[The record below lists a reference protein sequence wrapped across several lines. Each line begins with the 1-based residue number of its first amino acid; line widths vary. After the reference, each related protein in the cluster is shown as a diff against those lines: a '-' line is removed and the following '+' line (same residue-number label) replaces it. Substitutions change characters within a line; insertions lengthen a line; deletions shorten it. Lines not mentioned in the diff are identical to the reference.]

1 MADGIDVR
9 GFDFQGSRR
18 GLYPD
23 AEQCVD
29 DLFGL
34 FAADLFKRHGRGTF
48 LRSGH
53 GRDSGP
59 VRFSSGSGTGFT
71 GLFLSDVS

>member
-9 GFDFQGSRR
+9 GFDCQGSRR

>member
-34 FAADLFKRHGRGTF
+34 FATDLFKRYGRGTF